1 MRSIETKSPYLTV
14 MLPVYNGQDYLAQ
27 AIESVLSQPCEDL
40 EVLVLDDGSK
50 DNTKK
55 IAQKYV
61 RQDPRVRLLSHE
73 NVGLG
78 QNRNLGYAYVR
89 GEWLV
94 FLDHDDVMFPGIYTE
109 ALLNSLTKCKE
120 SGIEMVVN
128 SRVRGNEQLSDL
140 YFDRIKTNGLFPSGS
155 QESWN
160 IPFELATNLYSSDLI
175 MRNNILF
182 STTRPEMESIFRH
195 KCAYLANRVMFC
207 NQGFIE
213 IRRMSD
219 SQITKTWN
227 KLQMRAVRLAEY
239 AKLPQWHSQ
248 HGNDAD
254 AVNQAYRI
262 LSGTIVEFF
271 DDAVRSGTSVE
282 DIQGLLYD
290 NEVDKEILIPND
302 NYTISANSMI
312 RLYHNKYFLLM
323 KVFATIRGLIRLSR
337 RGFVASFHINRNIV
351 RVTCAQLAA
360 VSRNYPTAIRRIL
373 AHAEKEKRNL
383 N

>member
-1 MRSIETKSPYLTV
+1 MRSIKTKSPYLTV

-40 EVLVLDDGSK
+40 EVLILDDGSK

-55 IAQKYV
+55 VAQKYV
-61 RQDPRVRLLSHE
+61 KQDHRVRLLSHE

-120 SGIEMVVN
+120 SGIEMIVN

-219 SQITKTWN
+219 SQITNNWN

-248 HGNDAD
+248 HENDAD
-254 AVNQAYRI
+254 AVNEAYRI

-271 DDAVRSGTSVE
+271 DDAVRSSASVE
-282 DIQGLLYD
+282 DIQELLYD
-290 NEVDKEILIPND
+290 NEVDKKILIPSS
-302 NYTISANSMI
+302 NYTVTANSMI
-312 RLYHNKYFLLM
+312 RFYSNKYFFLM
-323 KVFATIRGLIRLSR
+323 KVFSIIRGLMRLSR
-337 RGFVASFHINRNIV
+337 RELVALFHVNSNTV
-351 RVTCAQLAA
+351 RITYAQLAA
-360 VSRNYPTAIRRIL
+360 VSRNYPTSIRRIL
-373 AHAEKEKRNL
+373 AQAEKEKRNS